1 MMQKSLILAAAAATL
16 ACASVTVSSNA
27 EARAYH
33 RIYGY
38 GNFDGYGFAPSYAPR
53 YGYAWRHRYY
63 DRFGSNRN
71 PDRQM
76 VGQGE

>member
-16 ACASVTVSSNA
+16 AGASITVPSNA
-27 EARAYH
+27 GARAYH
-33 RIYGY
+33 RMY
-38 GNFDGYGFAPSYAPR
+38 GNYDSYAYAPSYAPR
-53 YGYAWRHRYY
+53 YGYGWRYRYY
-63 DRFGSNRN
+63 DRFGSNLN

>member
-1 MMQKSLILAAAAATL
+1 MMQKSLILAATAATL
-16 ACASVTVSSNA
+16 AGAAVAVPSNA
-27 EARAYH
+27 EARAHH

-38 GNFDGYGFAPSYAPR
+38 GNYDTYGYASAYAPR
-53 YGYAWRHRYY
+53 YRYRYY
-63 DRFGSNRN
+63 DRFGSNLN